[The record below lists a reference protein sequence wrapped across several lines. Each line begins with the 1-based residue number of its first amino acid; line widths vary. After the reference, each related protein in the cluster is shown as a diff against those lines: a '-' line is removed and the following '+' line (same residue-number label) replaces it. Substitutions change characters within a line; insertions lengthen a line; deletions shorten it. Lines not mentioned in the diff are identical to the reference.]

1 MSTSNQE
8 INNSTMRK
16 DPYQILKVHPSAKLE
31 EIKKAY
37 RKLVKIH
44 HPDKGGDS
52 AIMLEV
58 NSAWETLKKTHKD
71 LHLNKVN
78 DSKVYKQNEYKR
90 ETNNYSKPEDIKKW
104 FQSIY
109 LPIDKLLGQIIN
121 PLGSKIREL
130 SADPYDQLLM
140 DSFCL
145 YLEESKNKITKIKK
159 IYTSL
164 VSPSIIRDFS
174 LDLYHCLSH
183 VEDALNELELYTMGY
198 VDNYLHDGKAMIAI
212 AKKKRKFLQS
222 NKKEWLIL

>member
-1 MSTSNQE
+1 MS
-8 INNSTMRK
+8 K

-44 HPDKGGDS
+44 HPDKGGN
-52 AIMLEV
+52 AAVMLEV
-58 NSAWETLKKTHKD
+58 NSAWEILKKKHKD
-71 LHLNKVN
+71 LNLNKVN
-78 DSKVYKQNEYKR
+78 NSKLYTQNEYKR
-90 ETNNYSKPEDIKKW
+90 EANNHSKPEDLKKW
-104 FQSIY
+104 FQNIY

-121 PLGSKIREL
+121 PLGAKIRDL
-130 SADPYDQLLM
+130 SADPYDEILM

-145 YLEESKNKITKIKK
+145 YLEQSKNKITKIKK
-159 IYTSL
+159 IYTSFAC
-164 VSPSIIRDFS
+164 PSIIRDFS

-183 VEDALNELELYTMGY
+183 VEDGINELERFTMGY

>member
-1 MSTSNQE
+1 
-8 INNSTMRK
+8 MRK

-52 AIMLEV
+52 AVMLEV
-58 NSAWETLKKTHKD
+58 NSAWETLKKKHKD
-71 LHLNKVN
+71 LNLNKVN
-78 DSKVYKQNEYKR
+78 NSKVYKQNEYKR
-90 ETNNYSKPEDIKKW
+90 ETNNYSKSEDIKKW

-121 PLGSKIREL
+121 PLGSKIRDL
-130 SADPYDQLLM
+130 SADPYDQILM

-145 YLEESKNKITKIKK
+145 YLEESKKKISKIKK
-159 IYTSL
+159 IYTSFG
-164 VSPSIIRDFS
+164 SPSIIRDFS

-183 VEDALNELELYTMGY
+183 VEDGINELERYTMGY
-198 VDNYLHDGKAMIAI
+198 VDNYLHDGKAMIAL
-212 AKKKRKFLQS
+212 AKKRRKFLQS

>member
-1 MSTSNQE
+1 MS
-8 INNSTMRK
+8 K

-52 AIMLEV
+52 AVMLEV
-58 NSAWETLKKTHKD
+58 NSAWEILKKKHKD
-71 LHLNKVN
+71 LNLNKVN
-78 DSKVYKQNEYKR
+78 NSKLYNQNEYKR
-90 ETNNYSKPEDIKKW
+90 ETNNHSKPEDLKKW
-104 FQSIY
+104 FQNVYI
-109 LPIDKLLGQIIN
+109 PIDKLLGQIIN
-121 PLGSKIREL
+121 PLGSKIRDL
-130 SADPYDQLLM
+130 SADQYDEILM

-145 YLEESKNKITKIKK
+145 YLEKSKNKITKIKE
-159 IYTSL
+159 IYTSFAC
-164 VSPSIIRDFS
+164 PSIIRDFS

-183 VEDALNELELYTMGY
+183 VEDGINELERFTMGY

>member
-1 MSTSNQE
+1 M
-8 INNSTMRK
+8 IK
-16 DPYQILKVHPSAKLE
+16 DPYQILKVHPNAKLE

-52 AIMLEV
+52 AVMLEI
-58 NSAWETLKKTHKD
+58 NSAWEILKKKHKD
-71 LHLNKVN
+71 LNFNTVN
-78 DSKVYKQNEYKR
+78 NSKVYNQNEYKR
-90 ETNNYSKPEDIKKW
+90 ESNNYSNSEDIKKW
-104 FQSIY
+104 FKNIY
-109 LPIDKLLGQIIN
+109 LPIDKLLGQIMN
-121 PLGSKIREL
+121 PLISKIRDL
-130 SADPYDQLLM
+130 SADPYDQILM

-145 YLEESKNKITKIKK
+145 YLEESKKKITKIKK
-159 IYTSL
+159 IYTAFA
-164 VSPSIIRDFS
+164 SPSIIRDFS

-183 VEDALNELELYTMGY
+183 VEDGMNELERYTMGY

>member
-1 MSTSNQE
+1 MSN
-8 INNSTMRK
+8 
-16 DPYQILKVHPSAKLE
+16 DPYQILKVHPNAKLE

-52 AIMLEV
+52 AVMLEV
-58 NSAWETLKKTHKD
+58 NSAWEILKKKHKD

-78 DSKVYKQNEYKR
+78 NSKVYKQNEYKR
-90 ETNNYSKPEDIKKW
+90 ETNNYSKSEDIKKW
-104 FQSIY
+104 FQNIY

-121 PLGSKIREL
+121 PLGSKIKDL
-130 SADPYDQLLM
+130 SADPYDQILM

-164 VSPSIIRDFS
+164 ASPSIIRDFS

-183 VEDALNELELYTMGY
+183 VEDGLNELERYTMGY

>member
-1 MSTSNQE
+1 
-8 INNSTMRK
+8 MRK

-52 AIMLEV
+52 AVMLEV
-58 NSAWETLKKTHKD
+58 NSAWETLKKKHKD
-71 LHLNKVN
+71 LNLNKVN
-78 DSKVYKQNEYKR
+78 NSKVYKQNKYKR
-90 ETNNYSKPEDIKKW
+90 ETKNYSKSEDIKKW
-104 FQSIY
+104 FQNIY

-130 SADPYDQLLM
+130 SADPYDQILM

-159 IYTSL
+159 IYTSFR
-164 VSPSIIRDFS
+164 SPSIIRDFS

-183 VEDALNELELYTMGY
+183 VEDGINELERYTLGY
-198 VDNYLHDGKAMIAI
+198 VDNYLHDGKAMMTI
-212 AKKKRKFLQS
+212 AKRKRKFLQS
-222 NKKEWLIL
+222 NRKEWIIL

>member
-1 MSTSNQE
+1 MS
-8 INNSTMRK
+8 K

-44 HPDKGGDS
+44 HPDKGGN
-52 AIMLEV
+52 AAVMLEV
-58 NSAWETLKKTHKD
+58 NSAWEILKKKHKD
-71 LHLNKVN
+71 LNLNKVN
-78 DSKVYKQNEYKR
+78 NSKLYNQNEYKR
-90 ETNNYSKPEDIKKW
+90 EANNHSKPEDLKKW
-104 FQSIY
+104 FQNIY

-121 PLGSKIREL
+121 PLGAKIRDL
-130 SADPYDQLLM
+130 SADPYDEILM

-145 YLEESKNKITKIKK
+145 YLEQSKNKITKIKE
-159 IYTSL
+159 IYTSFAC
-164 VSPSIIRDFS
+164 PSIIRDFS

-183 VEDALNELELYTMGY
+183 VEDGINELERYTMGY

>member
-1 MSTSNQE
+1 MS
-8 INNSTMRK
+8 K
-16 DPYQILKVHPSAKLE
+16 DPYQILKIHPSAKLE

-52 AIMLEV
+52 AVMLEI
-58 NSAWETLKKTHKD
+58 NSAWQILRKKHKD
-71 LHLNKVN
+71 LHLNKIN
-78 DSKVYKQNEYKR
+78 SSKVYKQNEQKR
-90 ETNNYSKPEDIKKW
+90 ETNTYSISEDVKKW
-104 FQSIY
+104 FQNIY

-121 PLGSKIREL
+121 PLGSKIKDL
-130 SADPYDQLLM
+130 SADPYDQILM

-164 VSPSIIRDFS
+164 ASPSIIRDFS

-183 VEDALNELELYTMGY
+183 VEDGLNELERYTMGY
-198 VDNYLHDGKAMIAI
+198 VDNYLYDGKAMIAI

>member
-1 MSTSNQE
+1 
-8 INNSTMRK
+8 MRK

-52 AIMLEV
+52 AVMLEE
-58 NSAWETLKKTHKD
+58 NSAWETLKKKHKD
-71 LHLNKVN
+71 INLNKVN
-78 DSKVYKQNEYKR
+78 NSKVYKQNDYKR
-90 ETNNYSKPEDIKKW
+90 EANNYSKSEDIKKW

-121 PLGSKIREL
+121 PLGSKIRDL
-130 SADPYDQLLM
+130 SADPYDQILM

-159 IYTSL
+159 IYTSFR
-164 VSPSIIRDFS
+164 SPSIIRDFS

-183 VEDALNELELYTMGY
+183 VEDGINELERYTMGY
-198 VDNYLHDGKAMIAI
+198 VDNYLHDGKAMITI

>member
-1 MSTSNQE
+1 
-8 INNSTMRK
+8 MRK
-16 DPYQILKVHPSAKLE
+16 DPYEILKVHPSAKLE

-52 AIMLEV
+52 AVMLEV
-58 NSAWETLKKTHKD
+58 NSAWETLKKKHKD
-71 LHLNKVN
+71 LNLNKVN
-78 DSKVYKQNEYKR
+78 NSKVYKQNEYKR
-90 ETNNYSKPEDIKKW
+90 ETKNYSKSEDIKKW

-121 PLGSKIREL
+121 PLGSKIRDL
-130 SADPYDQLLM
+130 SADPYDQILM

-159 IYTSL
+159 IYTSFR
-164 VSPSIIRDFS
+164 SPSIIRDFS

-183 VEDALNELELYTMGY
+183 VEDGINELERYTLGY
-198 VDNYLHDGKAMIAI
+198 VDNYLHDGKAMMTI
-212 AKKKRKFLQS
+212 AKRKRKFLQS
-222 NKKEWLIL
+222 NKKEWIIL

>member
-1 MSTSNQE
+1 MS
-8 INNSTMRK
+8 K

-52 AIMLEV
+52 AVMLEI
-58 NSAWETLKKTHKD
+58 NSAWEILKKKHKY
-71 LHLNKVN
+71 LNLNKVN
-78 DSKVYKQNEYKR
+78 NSKLYTQNEYQR
-90 ETNNYSKPEDIKKW
+90 ESNNHSKPEDLKKW
-104 FQSIY
+104 FQNIY

-121 PLGSKIREL
+121 PLGAKIRDL
-130 SADPYDQLLM
+130 SADPYDEILM

-145 YLEESKNKITKIKK
+145 YLEQSKNKITKIKE
-159 IYTSL
+159 IYTSFAC
-164 VSPSIIRDFS
+164 PSIIRDFS

-183 VEDALNELELYTMGY
+183 VEDGINELERFTMGY

>member
-1 MSTSNQE
+1 MS
-8 INNSTMRK
+8 K
-16 DPYQILKVHPSAKLE
+16 DPYQILKVHPSAKLD

-58 NSAWETLKKTHKD
+58 NSAWEILKKKHKEIN
-71 LHLNKVN
+71 LNKVN
-78 DSKVYKQNEYKR
+78 NSKVYNQNEYKR
-90 ETNNYSKPEDIKKW
+90 ETNDHSESEDIKKW
-104 FQSIY
+104 FQNIY

-121 PLGSKIREL
+121 PLSSKIRDL
-130 SADPYDQLLM
+130 SADPYDQVLM

-159 IYTSL
+159 IYISFA
-164 VSPSIIRDFS
+164 SPSIIRGFS

-183 VEDALNELELYTMGY
+183 VEDGINELERYTMGY

>member
-1 MSTSNQE
+1 MS
-8 INNSTMRK
+8 K

-52 AIMLEV
+52 AVMLEV
-58 NSAWETLKKTHKD
+58 NSAWETLKKKHKD
-71 LHLNKVN
+71 LNLNKVN
-78 DSKVYKQNEYKR
+78 NSKVYKQNEYKR
-90 ETNNYSKPEDIKKW
+90 ETNNYSKSEDIKKW

-121 PLGSKIREL
+121 PLGSKIRDL
-130 SADPYDQLLM
+130 SADPYDQILM

-159 IYTSL
+159 IYTSFR
-164 VSPSIIRDFS
+164 SPSIIRDFS

-183 VEDALNELELYTMGY
+183 VEDGINELERYTMGY

-212 AKKKRKFLQS
+212 AKRKRKFLQS
-222 NKKEWLIL
+222 NKKEWIIL

>member
-1 MSTSNQE
+1 MN
-8 INNSTMRK
+8 K

-52 AIMLEV
+52 AVMLEV
-58 NSAWETLKKTHKD
+58 NSAWEILKKKHKD
-71 LHLNKVN
+71 LNLNKVN
-78 DSKVYKQNEYKR
+78 NSKVYKQNEYKR
-90 ETNNYSKPEDIKKW
+90 ETNNYSKSEDIKKL
-104 FQSIY
+104 FQNIY

-121 PLGSKIREL
+121 PLGSQIRDL

-145 YLEESKNKITKIKK
+145 YLEKSKNKITKVKM

-164 VSPSIIRDFS
+164 ASPSIIRDFS
-174 LDLYHCLSH
+174 LDLYHCLSQ
-183 VEDALNELELYTMGY
+183 VEDGLNELERYTMGY
-198 VDNYLHDGKAMIAI
+198 VDNYLHDGESMIVD
-212 AKKKRKFLQS
+212 AKKKRRFLQTCLLYTS
-222 NKKEWLIL
+222 PSPRDRG